1 MFLNERLQLPKRA
14 IFPSLISGEGRFKFP
29 IYFVQDAMN
38 RSQCLKNL
46 PARLDRPLIERL
58 TGCEKVLE
66 ASFNNLKS
74 LPGRLRVERK

>member
-38 RSQCLKNL
+38 RSQYLKKFACMTRQAFGRTANTANRMLKN
-46 PARLDRPLIERL
+46 A
-58 TGCEKVLE
+58 
-66 ASFNNLKS
+66 
-74 LPGRLRVERK
+74 